1 MRRLAL
7 GAALTILL
15 AVASAAYAAP
25 SLIGP
30 TGMLVVPTAEVLGMT
45 QWNVGATAVRADDA
59 SDETVYYANL
69 GLMPRLELGIA
80 RDKFEGGEA
89 ETLLNGKMNVLGPL
103 PGQVTL
109 AFGMVD
115 ITDQIDRTTYVVATH
130 DLGAGVLTPR
140 GRFTRPQVHLGV
152 GSGRFDGLF
161 GAFSVTVSGR
171 TNAMI
176 EYDGDDL
183 NLGVCWPVLDS
194 VGLTLASLDGFDDL
208 AASVSAS
215 SPW

>member
-1 MRRLAL
+1 VRRLAL
-7 GAALTILL
+7 AAALTILL

-69 GLMPRLELGIA
+69 
-80 RDKFEGGEA
+80 
-89 ETLLNGKMNVLGPL
+89 
-103 PGQVTL
+103 
-109 AFGMVD
+109 
-115 ITDQIDRTTYVVATH
+115 
-130 DLGAGVLTPR
+130 
-140 GRFTRPQVHLGV
+140 
-152 GSGRFDGLF
+152 
-161 GAFSVTVSGR
+161 
-171 TNAMI
+171 
-176 EYDGDDL
+176 
-183 NLGVCWPVLDS
+183 VCWPVLDS